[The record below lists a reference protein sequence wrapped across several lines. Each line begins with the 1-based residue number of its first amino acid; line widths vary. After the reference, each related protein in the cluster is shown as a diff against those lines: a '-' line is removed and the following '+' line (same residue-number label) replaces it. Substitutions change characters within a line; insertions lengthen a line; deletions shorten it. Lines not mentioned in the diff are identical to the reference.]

1 MGANDKVAAALYP
14 NQTVTPSTPEPTVL
28 DSNSLADLLCDQLQL
43 FTEEG
48 GNDMQGEYV
57 DEVTLGGRII
67 TVDWSNGQQFQI
79 EVIEVLP
86 HSWDDD

>member
-1 MGANDKVAAALYP
+1 
-14 NQTVTPSTPEPTVL
+14 VL